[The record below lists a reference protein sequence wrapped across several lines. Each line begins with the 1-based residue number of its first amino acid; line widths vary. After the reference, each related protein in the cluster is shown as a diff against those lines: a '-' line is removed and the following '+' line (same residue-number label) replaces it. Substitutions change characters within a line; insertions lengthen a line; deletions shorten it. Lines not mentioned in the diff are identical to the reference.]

1 MPSEHQPAVTDDTG
15 RASFPALADRHG
27 HDPGRWLDRPLLGD
41 ADSGET
47 PLRQAFSIIRGIGT
61 KAELRAWRAVE
72 RQLDRGPRDAVVDRI
87 EHRLTELDEHGER
100 PPLGP
105 DRDGWTA
112 PAADTSGP
120 SFIAD
125 AGGLGGADDA
135 EAQKVGTGR
144 LCDTPMSGSPPD
156 DWTLPDGM
164 EPVASAPTETDDGAD
179 ADDDGGESTGEN
191 TLAAALGGDG
201 L

>member
-15 RASFPALADRHG
+15 RASFPDLADRHG

-47 PLRQAFSIIRGIGT
+47 PLRQAFAIIRGIGS

-87 EHRLTELDEHGER
+87 NHRLAELDEHGER

-105 DRDGWTA
+105 DRDDWTA
-112 PAADTSGP
+112 PAADIGGP
-120 SFIAD
+120 SFIED
-125 AGGLGGADDA
+125 AGGLDGGDDA
-135 EAQKVGTGR
+135 EAQKLGTGR

-156 DWTLPDGM
+156 DWTLPDGI
-164 EPVASAPTETDDGAD
+164 EPVAPAPTETDDDGD
-179 ADDDGGESTGEN
+179 ADDDGGGESAEN

-201 L
+201 R

>member
-1 MPSEHQPAVTDDTG
+1 
-15 RASFPALADRHG
+15 
-27 HDPGRWLDRPLLGD
+27 LLGD

-87 EHRLTELDEHGER
+87 EHRLAELDEHGER

-105 DRDGWTA
+105 DRDDWTA
-112 PAADTSGP
+112 PATSDTSGP
-120 SFIAD
+120 SFIED
-125 AGGLGGADDA
+125 VGGLDGGDDA
-135 EAQKVGTGR
+135 EAQKLGTGR

-164 EPVASAPTETDDGAD
+164 EPVAPAATETDDGAD
-179 ADDDGGESTGEN
+179 DADGGESAAEN

-201 L
+201 R